1 MNPIKEIL
9 TFYKEIGASFV
20 ERFEADPVMD
30 IGAVRGEILRCTRC
44 HLHETK
50 KNYVPGEGCL
60 NPDIL
65 FIGEAPGE
73 TEDSFGKPFI
83 GNAGQ
88 LLDRMI
94 TRMGYTRETVFIAN
108 IIKCRP
114 PNNRDP
120 LVEEVA
126 ACKPFIISQIQII
139 KPRIIVC
146 LGRVAL
152 NNLLDHPF
160 QITHER
166 GKLHEF
172 MGIPVIPTFHPAY
185 ILRQK
190 TQEAITKAK
199 WETWHDMETVLGLLK
214 KGVNR
219 P

>member
-9 TFYKEIGASFV
+9 TFYQELGVSFV
-20 ERFEADPVMD
+20 ERFEADPVVD
-30 IGAVRGEILRCTRC
+30 IGVVRGEIMRCTKC
-44 HLHETK
+44 PLHESK

-88 LLDRMI
+88 LLDKLI
-94 TRMGYTRETVFIAN
+94 ARMGYTRETVFIAN

-126 ACKPFIISQIQII
+126 ACKPYILNQIKIL
-139 KPRIIVC
+139 KPKVIVC

-152 NNLLDHPF
+152 NNLLGQNF

-166 GKLHEF
+166 GKVLDF
-172 MGIPVIPTFHPAY
+172 NGIPVVPTYHPAY

-190 TQEAITKAK
+190 TPEAITKTK
-199 WETWHDMETVLGLLK
+199 WETWHDMETVLGLIK
-214 KGVNR
+214 KG
-219 P
+219 